1 MKSYLLSSLAFR
13 FGSAEGET
21 FARAFPHDWILWE
34 PGAWKAPASTTHLLS
49 PSTSPAPS
57 KAGEALALAL
67 EPRPDGAP
75 LKLGRGAECDAIIN
89 DGTLS
94 QVHLVFMRSPDN
106 KGWTVR
112 DANSRNGSKL
122 DGVKLEPGKPASLSN
137 GSRLVAAQVSFTFY
151 NSAGMLAR
159 LKGL

>member
-13 FGSAEGET
+13 FGSADADT
-21 FARAFPHDWILWE
+21 FGRAFPHEWILWE
-34 PGAWKAPASTTHLLS
+34 PGAWKAPASTTHLL
-49 PSTSPAPS
+49 TGNQTPAPT

-67 EPRPDGAP
+67 EPRADGAP

-94 QVHLVFMRSPDN
+94 QVHLVFMKGPE
-106 KGWTVR
+106 GWTVR

-122 DGVKLEPGKPASLSN
+122 DALKLEPGKPSTLTN
-137 GSRLVAAQVSFTFY
+137 GARLVAAQVAFTFY
-151 NSAGMLAR
+151 NSAGMLAH

>member
-1 MKSYLLSSLAFR
+1 MKSYLLSSLSFR
-13 FGSAEGET
+13 FGSAESET
-21 FARAFPHDWILWE
+21 FARTFLHDWLLWE
-34 PGAWKAPASTTHLLS
+34 PGAWKAPASTTHLLT
-49 PSTSPAPS
+49 PSTTPAPS
-57 KAGEALALAL
+57 KAGEALAL

-94 QVHLVFMRSPDN
+94 QVHLVFMRSAD
-106 KGWTVR
+106 KLWTVR

-122 DGVKLEPGKPASLSN
+122 DGLKLEPGKPGTLVN
-137 GSRLVAAQVSFTFY
+137 GSKLIAAQVAFTFY
-151 NSAGMLAR
+151 NSTGMLAR

>member
-13 FGSAEGET
+13 FGSAEADT
-21 FARAFPHDWILWE
+21 FSRAFPHDWLLWE

-49 PSTSPAPS
+49 GSSTPAPS
-57 KAGEALALAL
+57 SRAGEALALAL
-67 EPRPDGAP
+67 EPRADAAP

-94 QVHLVFMRSPDN
+94 QVHLVFMKGPD
-106 KGWTVR
+106 GWTVR

-122 DGVKLEPGKPASLSN
+122 DAIKLEPGKPMALTN
-137 GSRLVAAQVSFTFY
+137 GSRLVAAQVAFTYY

>member
-13 FGSAEGET
+13 FGSAEAET
-21 FARAFPHDWILWE
+21 FARAFPHDWLLWE
-34 PGAWKAPASTTHLLS
+34 PGAWKAPASTTHLIT
-49 PSTSPAPS
+49 PAVTPAPT

-67 EPRPDGAP
+67 EARPDGAP

-94 QVHLVFMRSPDN
+94 QVHLVFMKAAD
-106 KGWTVR
+106 GWTVR

-122 DGVKLEPGKPASLSN
+122 DAVKLEPGKPAGLTN
-137 GSRLVAAQVSFTFY
+137 GARLVAAQVAFTFY

>member
-1 MKSYLLSSLAFR
+1 VKSYLLSSLAFR
-13 FGSAEGET
+13 FGSSEGDSFT
-21 FARAFPHDWILWE
+21 RAFPHDWLLWE
-34 PGAWKAPASTTHLLS
+34 PGAWKAPASTTHLLT
-49 PSTSPAPS
+49 PTSTPTPS

-67 EPRPDGAP
+67 EPRTDASP

-94 QVHLVFMRSPDN
+94 QVHLVFMRSAD
-106 KGWTVR
+106 GVWTVR

-122 DGVKLEPGKPASLSN
+122 DTQKLEPGRPAMLSN
-137 GSRLVAAQVSFTFY
+137 GARLVAAQVSFTFY
-151 NSAGMLAR
+151 NSTGMLAR

>member
-13 FGSAEGET
+13 FGSAEAET
-21 FARAFPHDWILWE
+21 FSRAFPHDWILWE

-49 PSTSPAPS
+49 PASTPAPS

-67 EPRPDGAP
+67 APRPDGAP

-94 QVHLVFMRSPDN
+94 QVHLVFMSGDG
-106 KGWTVR
+106 GWTVR

-122 DGVKLEPGKPASLSN
+122 DAVKLEPGKPVLLSN
-137 GSRLVAAQVSFTFY
+137 GSRLVAAQVAFTFY
-151 NSAGMLAR
+151 NSTGMLAR

>member
-13 FGSAEGET
+13 FGSAEVDT
-21 FARAFPHDWILWE
+21 FSRAFPHDWILWE
-34 PGAWKAPASTTHLLS
+34 PGAWKAPANTTHLLA
-49 PSTSPAPS
+49 TGATPAPS

-67 EPRPDGAP
+67 EPRADGQP

-94 QVHLVFMRSPDN
+94 QVHLVFMRSA
-106 KGWTVR
+106 KGQWTVR
-112 DANSRNGSKL
+112 DAGSRNGTKV
-122 DGVKLEPGKPASLSN
+122 DNVKLEPGKPVGVAN

-151 NSAGMLAR
+151 NSDGMLAR

>member
-1 MKSYLLSSLAFR
+1 VKSYLLSSLAFR
-13 FGSAEGET
+13 FGSAEPET
-21 FARAFPHDWILWE
+21 FARAFPHEWILWE
-34 PGAWKAPASTTHLLS
+34 PGAWKAPASTTHLLT
-49 PSTSPAPS
+49 PAATPAPS

-94 QVHLVFMRSPDN
+94 QVHLVFMRRPD
-106 KGWTVR
+106 GVWTVR

-122 DGVKLEPGKPASLSN
+122 DAVKLEPGKPATLAN
-137 GSRLVAAQVSFTFY
+137 GSRLVAAQVAFTFY
-151 NSAGMLAR
+151 NSAGMLSR

>member
-13 FGSAEGET
+13 FGSAEGDT
-21 FARAFPHDWILWE
+21 FSRAFAHDWILWE
-34 PGAWKAPASTTHLLS
+34 PGAWKAPANTTHLLAS
-49 PSTSPAPS
+49 GATPAPA

-67 EPRPDGAP
+67 EPRADGQP
-75 LKLGRGAECDAIIN
+75 LKLGRGAECDALIN

-94 QVHLVFMRSPDN
+94 QVHLVFMRSP
-106 KGWTVR
+106 KGDWTVR
-112 DANSRNGSKL
+112 DAGSRNGTRV
-122 DGVKLEPGKPASLSN
+122 DAVKLVAGQPVNLNN
-137 GSRLVAAQVSFTFY
+137 GSRLLAAQVSFTFY

>member
-1 MKSYLLSSLAFR
+1 VKSYLLSSLSFR

-21 FARAFPHDWILWE
+21 FFRAFLHDWLLWE
-34 PGAWKAPASTTHLLS
+34 PGAWKAPASTTHLLT
-49 PSTSPAPS
+49 PSTTPAPS

-94 QVHLVFMRSPDN
+94 QVHLVFMRSAD
-106 KGWTVR
+106 KVWTVR

-122 DGVKLEPGKPASLSN
+122 DGVKLVPGKPGALAN
-137 GSRLVAAQVSFTFY
+137 GSRLVAAQVAFTFY

>member
-13 FGSAEGET
+13 FGSSEGDV
-21 FARAFPHDWILWE
+21 FARAFPHEWIVWE
-34 PGAWKAPASTTHLLS
+34 PGAWKAPGGTTHLLA
-49 PSTSPAPS
+49 PSQTPAPS

-67 EPRPDGAP
+67 EARADGAP
-75 LKLGRGAECDAIIN
+75 LKLGRGAECEAIIN

-94 QVHLVFMRSPDN
+94 QVHLVFMRGAD
-106 KGWTVR
+106 GAWTVR

-122 DGVKLEPGKPASLSN
+122 DGVKLQPGKPATLTN
-137 GSRLVAAQVSFTFY
+137 GARLVAAQVAFTYY
-151 NSAGMLAR
+151 NSVGMLGR